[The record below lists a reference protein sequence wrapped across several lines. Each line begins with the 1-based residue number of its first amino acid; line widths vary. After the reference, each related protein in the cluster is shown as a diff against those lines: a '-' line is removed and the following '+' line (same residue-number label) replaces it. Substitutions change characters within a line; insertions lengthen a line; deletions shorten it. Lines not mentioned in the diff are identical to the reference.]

1 MPYRSALEGRTK
13 LLIPAGNDLNEDI
26 TPVEAG
32 LTWTIAK
39 TRREKCSFLG
49 GDVRIFCQRLNPA
62 PAEAATAHP
71 IPSTAA
77 DWIMQWQRGKLWR
90 PDDFAISAAAVKYV
104 TLQHA
109 PPAQVIKQQLADGV
123 KTRRVG
129 FVSKGAPARAHSEIQ
144 TPDGETV
151 RVRARSAR
159 ISVLPHIIVLDA
171 RAAIVQPARR

>member
-1 MPYRSALEGRTK
+1 M
-13 LLIPAGNDLNEDI
+13 
-26 TPVEAG
+26 
-32 LTWTIAK
+32 
-39 TRREKCSFLG
+39 
-49 GDVRIFCQRLNPA
+49 
-62 PAEAATAHP
+62 
-71 IPSTAA
+71 
-77 DWIMQWQRGKLWR
+77 
-90 PDDFAISAAAVKYV
+90 
-104 TLQHA
+104 
-109 PPAQVIKQQLADGV
+109 IKQQLADGV